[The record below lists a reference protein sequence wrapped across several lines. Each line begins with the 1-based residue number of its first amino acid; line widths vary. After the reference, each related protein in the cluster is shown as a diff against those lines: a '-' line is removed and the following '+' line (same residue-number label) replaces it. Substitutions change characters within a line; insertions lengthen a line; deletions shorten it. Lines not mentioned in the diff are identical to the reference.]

1 MKKLIFRIVLP
12 LLSGAILTLAFAP
25 FRIDILALISLILF
39 FYQLNKAT
47 KIRSAFFTAT
57 LFGIGFFGTSISWV
71 YISIHLFTESIAA
84 GLSAAVALVIL
95 LSFYI

>member
-1 MKKLIFRIVLP
+1 IFRIVLP

-47 KIRSAFFTAT
+47 
-57 LFGIGFFGTSISWV
+57 
-71 YISIHLFTESIAA
+71 AA
-84 GLSAAVALVIL
+84 DKPAAIDSVNKCMLIYTHDMLVPKKPIPNNVAVKNAL
-95 LSFYI
+95 